1 MENVQEALP
10 SYDLQIILSYAFSFL
25 LIFIM
30 AFVGSLCKEIRD
42 KNITNE
48 AKIRI
53 VHVIISSIFI
63 SIIIC
68 AINSYM
74 PMKFPL
80 LVLTSFILGMW
91 STKIFDVVFN
101 FKLMFII
108 IKNIFKQLSNPV
120 MKGAGEAMQE
130 IQDESNKKKSSDKDD
145 KEKDIKKE
153 PAKDPPS
160 KEDSPSKKKRKR
172 NTISME

>member
-10 SYDLQIILSYAFSFL
+10 SYDLQIILSYVFSFL

-30 AFVGSLCKEIRD
+30 AFVGSLCKEIHD
-42 KNITNE
+42 NANE

-53 VHVIISSIFI
+53 VHAIISSIFI

-80 LVLTSFILGMW
+80 LVLTSFVLGMW

-108 IKNIFKQLSNPV
+108 IKNIFKQLSNPI

-130 IQDESNKKKSSDKDD
+130 MQDESNKKKSSDKDD